1 MFDYAINGITI
12 AAILDPRREKAK
24 GRFPIKVRVTS
35 KRERKYY
42 SSGKDATKDE
52 WENLHDS
59 KSKKSIELRKDV
71 QSSLDKVK
79 VIVQILESEGRFSF
93 AALNTNL
100 GKCLSDSLNSAFKA
114 KIKSLETEGR
124 AGTQI
129 YYGCA
134 SVSIEKFGGSNIQF
148 TDINVDWLNRYEKSM
163 LKDNKSYTTIG
174 MYLRALRTLLN
185 DAKRSGIIKEHQYPF
200 GKAEDKYTIPTG
212 SGRKLA
218 LNLQQIKTIISYD
231 DENPTTEMY
240 RDLWFFSYLCN
251 GINFKDLMQLKYSN
265 IQNGEICYLRAKTIR
280 TTNVKKEIRAILTP
294 EMLGIIKRWG
304 NKDKKP
310 NHFIFPFLEGDETP
324 MGIQVKTRDLI
335 HRTNK
340 RLKTIGD
347 SLGID
352 NLRTYSARHSFA
364 TVLKRSGANISFIS
378 ESLGHSD
385 LKTTENYLASFEQDE
400 RIKNAALLTKF

>member
-1 MFDYAINGITI
+1 MFNYSINGITV
-12 AAILDPRREKAK
+12 ASILDTRRETAK
-24 GRFPIKVRVTS
+24 GKYPIKIRVTAR
-35 KRERKYY
+35 RERKYY
-42 SSGKDATKDE
+42 STGKTITEDE
-52 WENLHDS
+52 WKFLPTS
-59 KSKKSIELRKDV
+59 KSKKSIELKNDIQSSHSKVKDV
-71 QSSLDKVK
+71 VQS
-79 VIVQILESEGRFSF
+79 LESEGRFSF

-100 GKCLSDSLNSAFKA
+100 GKCVSDSLNSAFQA

-148 TDINVDWLNRYEKSM
+148 TDINVDWLTRYEKSM

-185 DAKRSGIIKEHQYPF
+185 DAKRAGVIKEYQYPF
-200 GKAEDKYTIPTG
+200 GKDEDKYTIPTG

-231 DENPTTEMY
+231 DGNPTTEMY

-280 TTNVKKEIRAILTP
+280 TTNIKKEIRAIITP

-310 NHFIFPFLEGDETP
+310 NHFIFPFLNGDETP
-324 MGIQVKTRDLI
+324 MEVQIKTRDLI

-340 RLKTIGD
+340 RLKNIGD
-347 SLGID
+347 SLKID
-352 NLRTYSARHSFA
+352 KLRTYSARHSFA

-378 ESLGHSD
+378 ESLGHAD

>member
-1 MFDYAINGITI
+1 MFNYSINGITV
-12 AAILDPRREKAK
+12 ASILDTRRETAK
-24 GRFPIKVRVTS
+24 GKYPIKIRVTA

-42 SSGKDATKDE
+42 STGKTITEDE
-52 WENLHDS
+52 WKFLPTS
-59 KSKKSIELRKDV
+59 KSKKSIELKNDIQSSHSKVKDV
-71 QSSLDKVK
+71 VQS
-79 VIVQILESEGRFSF
+79 LESEGRFSF

-100 GKCLSDSLNSAFKA
+100 GKCVSDSLNSAFQA

-148 TDINVDWLNRYEKSM
+148 TDINVDWLTRYEKSM

-185 DAKRSGIIKEHQYPF
+185 DAKRAGVIKEYQYPF
-200 GKAEDKYTIPTG
+200 GKDEDKYTIPTG

-231 DENPTTEMY
+231 DGNPTTEMY

-294 EMLGIIKRWG
+294 EMLGIINQWG

-310 NHFIFPFLEGDETP
+310 NHFIFPFLKGDETP
-324 MGIQVKTRDLI
+324 MEVQIKTRDLI

-340 RLKTIGD
+340 RLKNIGD
-347 SLGID
+347 SLKID
-352 NLRTYSARHSFA
+352 KLRTYSARHSFA
-364 TVLKRSGANISFIS
+364 TSVNHSFNQPIISQLIELK
-378 ESLGHSD
+378 
-385 LKTTENYLASFEQDE
+385 K
-400 RIKNAALLTKF
+400 KNGNR